1 MNFLFL
7 FLVSVS
13 FWVLALDHDL
23 QLAAGAIGTV
33 SVKDPAGTKVA
44 LWDEVPLDEGKQ
56 RLNLKS
62 RLNRPISGVKA
73 FTLPLSEYVRSG
85 RWMLHVEVESTEFS
99 APIEVA
105 PGAGNTFPDVAVA
118 EEHYVELRFGR
129 EMRRRYKPGLP
140 FAGKVILWRS
150 WGLIGFARI

>member
-1 MNFLFL
+1 
-7 FLVSVS
+7 S

-23 QLAAGAIGTV
+23 QIASGSIGSV

-44 LWDEVPLDEGKQ
+44 LWDQVPLDE
-56 RLNLKS
+56 
-62 RLNRPISGVKA
+62 GVKA

-85 RWMLHVEVESTEFS
+85 RWLLHVEVESGEFS
-99 APIEVA
+99 APIEIA
-105 PGAGNTFPDVAVA
+105 PGVGNGLPDVAAA

-140 FAGKVILWRS
+140 FSG
-150 WGLIGFARI
+150 